1 MPTGHRLTKSD
12 GDVEGETDTINV
24 NHYGATTISP
34 ERRLRSLSL
43 PKDHYCRIKT
53 VPFDPNTAA
62 IDTY

>member
-43 PKDHYCRIKT
+43 PKDHYCRFKT
-53 VPFDPNTAA
+53 VPF
-62 IDTY
+62 